1 MNFQIL
7 DSIGIARELNVAK
20 AFKENQIQF
29 YETRIKKVKQSK
41 AEAISTAETIGQL
54 EAELKDLEA
63 TIEFYEQQAPGLL
76 EDYFGEF
83 VEKQKGG
90 KHQTS

>member
-29 YETRIKKVKQSK
+29 YETRIKKVKGVNIK
-41 AEAISTAETIGQL
+41 HP
-54 EAELKDLEA
+54 K
-63 TIEFYEQQAPGLL
+63 
-76 EDYFGEF
+76 
-83 VEKQKGG
+83 KQNR
-90 KHQTS
+90 